1 MASGNASNAT
11 GPSSGPVESVNI
23 PPGASAQG
31 NPSYDPAILNI
42 SKGDSIEWTNNDNTP
57 HTVTS
62 AIDEGKTFDSS
73 LIMAGDTFLL
83 PTSNLSEDNYDYFC
97 TLHPFMKAHFAFEGN
112 NATTNGNQSNLDSSP
127 VTNVSS
133 ISPDS
138 QLALTQYSGNSL
150 VGMDYTSTSLSYQTK
165 SY

>member
-1 MASGNASNAT
+1 MDQLPESVASGNASNAT
-11 GPSSGPVESVNI
+11 GPSSGPVESVSI

-97 TLHPFMKAHFAFEGN
+97 TLHPFMKA
-112 NATTNGNQSNLDSSP
+112 
-127 VTNVSS
+127 
-133 ISPDS
+133 
-138 QLALTQYSGNSL
+138 QLRLRREQRYH
-150 VGMDYTSTSLSYQTK
+150 K
-165 SY
+165 W